1 MKKLEYLIAICGA
14 SMCAHL
20 VPQSATLC
28 IVAQLYVFC
37 FATGSVFQLNKV
49 ETMYCYF
56 VHTFLLV
63 PVMMAILFCCH
74 HIFVALK

>member
-1 MKKLEYLIAICGA
+1 MY
-14 SMCAHL
+14 AHL
-20 VPQSATLC
+20 VPQSASLC

-37 FATGSVFQLNKV
+37 FATGSVFQLNKFKV
-49 ETMYCYF
+49 ETKYCYF
-56 VHTFLLV
+56 VHTSLLV